1 VLRGIDAA
9 QRAGIARLKI
19 NTVMMRGGNDDE
31 LLDLTQF
38 AVDRDIDITFI
49 EEMPL
54 GDTGQR
60 RQASFFSSQEAMTR
74 LQTRF
79 ALLPSTETTGGPA
92 RYWRLPG
99 TSTRVGF
106 IAPHSHNFCDTC
118 NRVRITARGDL
129 YPCLGNNDAVRL
141 LPLLRAHPTDDGPL
155 HAAIVHGMGI
165 KAQGHAFSSRM
176 DAPQVVR
183 FMSMTGG

>member
-1 VLRGIDAA
+1 M
-9 QRAGIARLKI
+9 
-19 NTVMMRGGNDDE
+19 NCWTSS
-31 LLDLTQF
+31 QF
-38 AVDRDIDITFI
+38 AVDRDIDIAFI

-54 GDTGQR
+54 GDIGQR
-60 RQASFFSSQEAMTR
+60 RQASFFSSQEAMAR

-155 HAAIVHGMGI
+155 RAAIV
-165 KAQGHAFSSRM
+165 AAWASRLRAM
-176 DAPQVVR
+176 RSAAGWTR
-183 FMSMTGG
+183 RRSCASCR